1 MLERFKL
8 TVAQGISTWRH
19 LAPSQRLRYLL
30 DEDLDEEV
38 DQESDTDFMGPMG
51 PLLPPLLVKTTLV
64 VHLVRSLNVVL
75 RTH

>member
-1 MLERFKL
+1 MNYSYYFWKNAGTESK
-8 TVAQGISTWRH
+8 T
-19 LAPSQRLRYLL
+19 LRDLFL
-30 DEDLDEEV
+30 EDLDEEV

-51 PLLPPLLVKTTLV
+51 PLSPPLLVKTTLV